1 MLGCLAQSCV
11 WAAAWTSSGQ
21 SVVVGDSYGQIS
33 LWDAQFGT
41 QIGSANCHLAASLSL
56 FVDSPNS
63 VAYSASADGSVA
75 LLRVTD
81 GAIEKLGQKQ
91 GHQYDVRAIAC
102 DDNVSPV

>member
-1 MLGCLAQSCV
+1 M
-11 WAAAWTSSGQ
+11 
-21 SVVVGDSYGQIS
+21 VVGDSYGQIS